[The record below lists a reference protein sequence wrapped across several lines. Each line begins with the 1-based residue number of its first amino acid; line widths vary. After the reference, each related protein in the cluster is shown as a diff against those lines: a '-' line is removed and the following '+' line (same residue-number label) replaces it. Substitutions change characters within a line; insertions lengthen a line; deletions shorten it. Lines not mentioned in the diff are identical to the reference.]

1 MERSDRYIVVDADVL
16 PEVFLKVLE
25 AKSLIAK
32 GAAKTSSEACKMV
45 GISRGAYYK
54 YKDKLFSYS
63 ERMNSGSVT
72 FHFVLEDEPGI
83 LSAVLTRFYELGAN
97 ILTVNQ
103 NIPNDA
109 VAVVS
114 VSVRIPNDA
123 ESDQSNILDLLRQ
136 VKGVVD
142 VKIL

>member
-1 MERSDRYIVVDADVL
+1 MTGTERYIVVDSSALPDV
-16 PEVFLKVLE
+16 FRKVLDVKE
-25 AKSLIAK
+25 LLAK
-32 GAAKTSSEACKMV
+32 GSARSSSEACKLV

-54 YKDKLFSYS
+54 YKDRMFYYD
-63 ERMNSGSVT
+63 ERISNENVT
-72 FHFVLEDEPGI
+72 FHFVLEDTPGI
-83 LSAVLTRFYELGAN
+83 LSSVLACFYTMGAN

-103 NIPNDA
+103 NIPNDS

-114 VSVRIPNDA
+114 ISVRLPDPFVDR
-123 ESDQSNILDLLRQ
+123 EGILDRLSS

>member
-1 MERSDRYIVVDADVL
+1 MEQSNRYIVVDSEVL

-25 AKSLIAK
+25 AKGLLAK

-54 YKDKLFSYS
+54 YKDTMFSYS
-63 ERMNSGSVT
+63 ERVSSENVT

-114 VSVRIPNDA
+114 VSVRLPGGENA
-123 ESDQSNILDLLRQ
+123 RTGLLAMLQQ

-142 VKIL
+142 VKII

>member
-1 MERSDRYIVVDADVL
+1 MERTDRYIVVDSEVL

-25 AKSLIAK
+25 AKELLAK
-32 GAAKTSSEACKMV
+32 GTAKTSSEACKMV

-54 YKDKLFSYS
+54 YKDKMFSYS
-63 ERMNSGSVT
+63 ERASSENVT

-114 VSVRIPNDA
+114 VSVRLPGGGNA
-123 ESDQSNILDLLRQ
+123 RSDLLAMLRQ
-136 VKGVVD
+136 VRGVVD
-142 VKIL
+142 VKII

>member
-1 MERSDRYIVVDADVL
+1 MEQSERYIVVDSEVL

-25 AKSLIAK
+25 AKSLLAK
-32 GAAKTSSEACKMV
+32 GTAKTSSEACKMV

-54 YKDKLFSYS
+54 YKDKMFGYS
-63 ERMNSGSVT
+63 ERFGSDNIT
-72 FHFVLEDEPGI
+72 LHFVLEDTPGI
-83 LSAVLTRFYELGAN
+83 LSAVLTRLYELGAN

-114 VSVRIPNDA
+114 VLVRMPSG
-123 ESDQSNILDLLRQ
+123 EKSQTHLLNLLKQ
-136 VKGVVD
+136 VQGVVD

>member
-1 MERSDRYIVVDADVL
+1 MEQTDRYIVVDSEVL

-25 AKSLIAK
+25 AKSLVAK
-32 GAAKTSSEACKMV
+32 GAAKTSSEACKLV

-54 YKDKLFSYS
+54 YKDKMFSYH
-63 ERMNSGSVT
+63 ERMGDENAT

-114 VSVRIPNDA
+114 ITVRMPGGGGGPT
-123 ESDQSNILDLLRQ
+123 ELLTLLRQ
-136 VKGVVD
+136 VRGVVD